1 MAWPGLELLSRS
13 YTIDQLRRIARRRQ
27 EKMKTKRL
35 SRHQSRSRIRTRRPS
50 SLLLFT
56 ASQAPSHGSLR
67 ARATLMMMETAAIHL
82 TTIVR
87 ARFASSSSS
96 PFLSRPEKP
105 SASASSRV
113 TPIRRSQCR
122 STAFRSSRG
131 PNRCLL
137 SALAT
142 HHMSMEMT
150 VRIKKLFC
158 VVRRPE
164 KTLFGFYVES
174 LAARRSHT

>member
-1 MAWPGLELLSRS
+1 
-13 YTIDQLRRIARRRQ
+13 
-27 EKMKTKRL
+27 MKTKRL

-96 PFLSRPEKP
+96 PFLSRPEKS
-105 SASASSRV
+105 SARASSRV

-142 HHMSMEMT
+142 HHMSMEMA
-150 VRIKKLFC
+150 VRIKNYFASFIGRKRHFSGSTSR
-158 VVRRPE
+158 VSPRD
-164 KTLFGFYVES
+164 
-174 LAARRSHT
+174 ARIHNEIHLNIPHIFA